1 MSDSIALM
9 AQAIRV
15 GYRDMRVMFTWR
27 TWILGWFTRVVA
39 QVSFFGLLGLLI
51 GDPELVQYLIVGN
64 AVMLAAMTAIG
75 VSTTATWE
83 RRAGTLPILLASPSS
98 HVVVFV
104 SRSAVSLANGVITS
118 LSAFLVTAL
127 MFDITLP
134 MPRSLWIVA
143 LVPLVSFA
151 AYCCGAFLG
160 AFVLR
165 VMEARNVITNIAIFL
180 LMTVTGVNV
189 PVDSLPGPVA
199 AVANILPVTHGL
211 AAIRGVIDGAPP
223 STVISQGLLEA
234 VVGLGWLAVTIPAM
248 WWFAERLRRNGQ
260 VEFGDV

>member
-1 MSDSIALM
+1 MTDSIALM
-9 AQAIRV
+9 AHAVRV
-15 GYRDMRVMFTWR
+15 GYRDMRVMFTWQ
-27 TWILGWFTRVVA
+27 TWMLGWFTRVVA

-51 GDPELVQYLIVGN
+51 GDSEVVQYLIVGN

-75 VSTTATWE
+75 VSTTTTWE

-104 SRSAVSLANGVITS
+104 SRSAVLLVNGVVTS

-127 MFDITLP
+127 IFDITLP
-134 MPRSLWIVA
+134 MPRTLWIIM

-151 AYCCGAFLG
+151 AYCFGAFLG
-160 AFVLR
+160 SFVLR
-165 VMEARNVITNIAIFL
+165 VMEARNVITNIAIFV

-189 PVDSLPGPVA
+189 PVDSLPDPVA
-199 AVANILPVTHGL
+199 AVANVLPVTHGL
-211 AAIRGVIDGAPP
+211 AAIRGVIDGAAPA
-223 STVISQGLLEA
+223 TVVGEAILEL
-234 VVGLGWLAVTIPAM
+234 VVGLAWLVVTIPAM

>member
-1 MSDSIALM
+1 MALM

-27 TWILGWFTRVVA
+27 TWMLGWFTRVVA
-39 QVSFFGLLGLLI
+39 QVSFFALLGLLI
-51 GDPELVQYLIVGN
+51 GDPALVQFLIVGN
-64 AVMLAAMTAIG
+64 ATMLAAMTAIG
-75 VSTTATWE
+75 VSTTTTWE

-104 SRSAVSLANGVITS
+104 SRSGVLLVNGVVTS
-118 LSAFLVTAL
+118 LSAFFVTAL
-127 MFDITLP
+127 MFDIALP
-134 MPRSLWIVA
+134 IPRTLWIVA

-151 AYCCGAFLG
+151 AYCFGAFLG

-165 VMEARNVITNIAIFL
+165 VMEARNVITNIAIFV

-189 PVDSLPGPVA
+189 PVDSLPDPVA
-199 AVANILPVTHGL
+199 ALANVLPVTHGL

-223 STVISQGLLEA
+223 STVIVQALLEA
-234 VVGLGWLAVTIPAM
+234 AVGLGWLAVTVPAM